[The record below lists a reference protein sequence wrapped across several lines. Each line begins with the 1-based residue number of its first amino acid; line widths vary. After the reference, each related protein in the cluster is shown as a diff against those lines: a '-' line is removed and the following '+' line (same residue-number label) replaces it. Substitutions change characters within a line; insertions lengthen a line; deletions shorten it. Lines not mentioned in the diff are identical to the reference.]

1 MPRKR
6 AAPSAS
12 VGCAPSVCKEIPWIP
27 EGNEARHE
35 NMDSNREQRFKGFE
49 KETRGEEMTG
59 YAWSQKYRAFN
70 CVVGKVEEIEVANGL
85 MTFLNFHF
93 GVKTELRY
101 AFSVPFQFMSNV
113 SLSARKPIIRH
124 AAIVWFSL
132 TSLTCQVGN
141 DFPAGASVFKSSKL
155 ANTV

>member
-1 MPRKR
+1 
-6 AAPSAS
+6 
-12 VGCAPSVCKEIPWIP
+12 
-27 EGNEARHE
+27 
-35 NMDSNREQRFKGFE
+35 
-49 KETRGEEMTG
+49 MTG

-93 GVKTELRY
+93 GVKTELRD